1 MAMTRSD
8 ATVIRRAT
16 TYAPS
21 TWRRKLM
28 GLYGK
33 AKRRNHGNSLSIYSD
48 VSAALDVLEGEAAM
62 PDGFATTLNDLAGRL
77 RRA

>member
-8 ATVIRRAT
+8 AIVIRRAT

-21 TWRRKLM
+21 TWRRKLN

-33 AKRRNHGNSLSIYSD
+33 AKRRNRGYSLSIYSD
-48 VSAALDVLEGEAAM
+48 VAAALDVLDGDAPM
-62 PDGFATTLNDLAGRL
+62 PDGFAMTLDNLAGRL
-77 RRA
+77 RRS